1 MKTCPVQD
9 ATISTC
15 FVGVM
20 RQHSCLTPSRG
31 RGVARGAVAHPSPPA
46 HISSSPYRCVSISE
60 QTRGVRER
68 LFKECLSGGLLYLE
82 AGDPILR
89 NGSDVFH
96 PFRADSN
103 FLYVTGVNQPGF
115 GCLLDSEAG
124 ASVLDCSC
132 AVGRGYGGVHPH
144 AHGWVRTPIM
154 PHLSSSPTY
163 MALTCASRHIHAS
176 GPKAC
181 PRGCLLGGRPALAG
195 GAGAR
200 VWRGQVGQTP
210 GLDALMMHN
219 YKGRYGAA
227 HLTASSNPRIPRP
240 PMWAQLPLFRGSGSP
255 AQAEQAPKRQDR
267 PHYCRPSPQAAG
279 HPRGAFHCSGP
290 GPGPLGLRSLVITHK
305 RQQQWEQSHRRPPG
319 VHTEPL
325 QSCEDRR

>member
-1 MKTCPVQD
+1 MKTCRTQD

-115 GCLLDSEAG
+115 GCLLDAEAG
-124 ASVLDCSC
+124 ACST
-132 AVGRGYGGVHPH
+132 
-144 AHGWVRTPIM
+144 AHVPSDGTADMRVCTPMHMDGCEHRSCHIS
-154 PHLSSSPTY
+154 PRHL
-163 MALTCASRHIHAS
+163 LTW
-176 GPKAC
+176 P
-181 PRGCLLGGRPALAG
+181 
-195 GAGAR
+195 
-200 VWRGQVGQTP
+200 
-210 GLDALMMHN
+210 
-219 YKGRYGAA
+219 
-227 HLTASSNPRIPRP
+227 
-240 PMWAQLPLFRGSGSP
+240 
-255 AQAEQAPKRQDR
+255 
-267 PHYCRPSPQAAG
+267 
-279 HPRGAFHCSGP
+279 
-290 GPGPLGLRSLVITHK
+290 
-305 RQQQWEQSHRRPPG
+305 
-319 VHTEPL
+319 
-325 QSCEDRR
+325 